1 MPPRPHWWHVLQ
13 SSKNEVRLAVDL
25 YNRSGNER
33 QLEAFIVHMGMGWL
47 KLLQAHAEKNGGDPY
62 FRNRRGHRIRHE
74 DGGWKFKPLQTLL
87 NEYFSDADPRKA
99 NIEFFIGLRNVI
111 EHRYEKNTATLVAGR
126 TQAYLLNYENSLVEW
141 FGQEEA
147 MGSELRFPLFLSSI
161 TSDAA
166 EAVKAVRAQVPR
178 GILEWVQDYDATLE
192 PAISADQQFDFRI
205 YLIPHKGPKT
215 DADAVMT
222 FVKPDNLTED
232 QRAVMDQV
240 QTIIREKQVPVADL
254 GALRAGQ
261 VVEEVSAEL
270 ATPFTMHIHTQAW
283 KYFKV
288 RPPTNAADKHNTK
301 SDFCRYNAAFEQY
314 VYTKA
319 WVGYLIR
326 KLSDQRVYDAVVAHR
341 APN

>member
-1 MPPRPHWWHVLQ
+1 M
-13 SSKNEVRLAVDL
+13 
-25 YNRSGNER
+25 
-33 QLEAFIVHMGMGWL
+33 HMGMGWL

-126 TQAYLLNYENSLVEW
+126 TQAYLLNYENSLVDW

-222 FVKPDNLTED
+222 FVKPDDLTED

-261 VVEEVSAEL
+261 VVEEVSTEL
-270 ATPFTMHIHTQAW
+270 ASSFTMHMHTQAW

-319 WVGYLIR
+319 WVSYLIR

-341 APN
+341 APS